1 MMKRKYYKYRTP
13 NNWETYRTHRNM
25 VVNMRRDC
33 ERTETCSKSGGG
45 KDFWK
50 CIKPL
55 ISNKNKSKN
64 NDIILKEGENVINN
78 ATEVCTLMNE
88 YYVNITQCIGIDN
101 FNDIIDTHSN
111 NESVLYIKE
120 NIRTQNVS
128 APRFVFK
135 QVSNDQVLDKI

>member
-1 MMKRKYYKYRTP
+1 M
-13 NNWETYRTHRNM
+13 
-25 VVNMRRDC
+25 
-33 ERTETCSKSGGG
+33 
-45 KDFWK
+45 
-50 CIKPL
+50 
-55 ISNKNKSKN
+55 N

-88 YYVNITQCIGIDN
+88 YYVNITQCIGIDDYISESDS

-111 NESVLYIKE
+111 NESVLYIKK

-135 QVSNDQVLDKI
+135 QVSSDQVLDKIRQLNSKKSAGCDNFPPNSAATKWGYLGIDLNWRYHI

>member
-1 MMKRKYYKYRTP
+1 MYHQY
-13 NNWETYRTHRNM
+13 HQIF
-25 VVNMRRDC
+25 VRRDC
-33 ERTETCSKSGGG
+33 ERTFLRETCSKSGGG

-88 YYVNITQCIGIDN
+88 YYVNITQCIGIDDYISESDC

-120 NIRTQNVS
+120 NIRT
-128 APRFVFK
+128 
-135 QVSNDQVLDKI
+135 